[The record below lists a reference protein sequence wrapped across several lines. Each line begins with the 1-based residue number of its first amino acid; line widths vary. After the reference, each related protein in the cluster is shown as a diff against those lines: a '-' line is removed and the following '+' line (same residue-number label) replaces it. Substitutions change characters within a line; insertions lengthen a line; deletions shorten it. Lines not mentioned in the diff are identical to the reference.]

1 MARNF
6 GKHCH
11 EIEFQVVFL
20 DGKGVPHLHIES
32 RIDRHF
38 CPFCNF
44 EFDQEKDCYEA
55 RSSSSSSSTASTTQK
70 ILKHCRRYHRD
81 HHVFELQKRRENND
95 AKETIIARPLIWK
108 SVEPEKV
115 PGNYRF
121 VRIRSRNHRL
131 GRRKRQKMVLG
142 AQDLTV
148 VLTPAESKDVSVT
161 PSLAATALQVRK
173 SPILFGLVWI
183 VQCSIWNPPFLT
195 RNFIKTLFVSPAWRQ
210 YYHSR
215 SRLPMQPG
223 AWELDSDDE
232 SDNEWLDD
240 IGQAVRIYT
249 YITGRQN
256 KIVLSGIPSG

>member
-1 MARNF
+1 M
-6 GKHCH
+6 
-11 EIEFQVVFL
+11 
-20 DGKGVPHLHIES
+20 
-32 RIDRHF
+32 
-38 CPFCNF
+38 
-44 EFDQEKDCYEA
+44 
-55 RSSSSSSSTASTTQK
+55 
-70 ILKHCRRYHRD
+70 
-81 HHVFELQKRRENND
+81 FELQKRRENND

-183 VQCSIWNPPFLT
+183 VQCSI
-195 RNFIKTLFVSPAWRQ
+195 
-210 YYHSR
+210 
-215 SRLPMQPG
+215 
-223 AWELDSDDE
+223 
-232 SDNEWLDD
+232 
-240 IGQAVRIYT
+240 
-249 YITGRQN
+249 
-256 KIVLSGIPSG
+256 